1 MMFQKASPRCTQY
14 RCTRKRCEYAPG
26 QLLMDWVILR
36 MVRGA
41 RVDLTW
47 ENVQVEPV
55 MRDLL
60 EIMWQRHSSRA
71 PFDTKRK
78 IREQDLQRILDAA
91 RWSPTAHN
99 LQNFEIIVIDDAHK
113 LTEISALQLPPS
125 ETFEVDNFRQL
136 SFSEAELLRTKTG
149 LLASMFPASWHER
162 DVEPEADNGARLTY
176 FGRTISAC
184 PVLLVV
190 IYDIRLRLCEGHTL
204 DIMSLGCVM
213 QNLWLMSE
221 SLGIS
226 LQILSA
232 VSENEVQNRLR
243 RILAMPAHMNI
254 AFAVRLGYAITASES
269 HLRVRRRIQEFTHR
283 NRYADREPE

>member
-1 MMFQKASPRCTQY
+1 
-14 RCTRKRCEYAPG
+14 
-26 QLLMDWVILR
+26 
-36 MVRGA
+36 
-41 RVDLTW
+41 
-47 ENVQVEPV
+47 

-71 PFDTKRK
+71 PFDPKRK
-78 IREQDLQRILDAA
+78 ISEQDLQRILDAA

-113 LTEISALQLPPS
+113 LTEIAALQLPPS
-125 ETFEVDNFRQL
+125 ETFEVAISCPL

-149 LLASMFPASWHER
+149 LLANMFPSSWHER
-162 DVEPEADNGARLTY
+162 DVEREAGGGARHTY
-176 FGRTISAC
+176 LGRTISTCA
-184 PVLLVV
+184 VLLVV
-190 IYDIRLRLCEGHTL
+190 AYDIRLRLCEGDTL

-232 VSENEVQNRLR
+232 VSENEVQDRLR
-243 RILAMPAHMNI
+243 RLLAMPAHMNI
-254 AFAVRLGYAITASES
+254 AFAIRLGYPIRGSES
-269 HLRVRRRIQEFTHR
+269 HLRVRRRIQDFTHR
-283 NRYADREPE
+283 NRYADREPG

>member
-1 MMFQKASPRCTQY
+1 
-14 RCTRKRCEYAPG
+14 
-26 QLLMDWVILR
+26 
-36 MVRGA
+36 
-41 RVDLTW
+41 
-47 ENVQVEPV
+47 

-60 EIMWQRHSSRA
+60 EIMWQRHSNRA

-99 LQNFEIIVIDDAHK
+99 MQNFEIIVIDDAHK
-113 LTEISALQLPPS
+113 LTEISALPLPPS
-125 ETFEVDNFRQL
+125 ETFEVDNYRQL

-149 LLASMFPASWHER
+149 LFAGMFPASWHER
-162 DVEPEADNGARLTY
+162 DVEREAGTGARHSYLS
-176 FGRTISAC
+176 RTISAC
-184 PVLLVV
+184 AVLLVV
-190 IYDIRLRLCEGHTL
+190 TYDMRLRLCEGDTL
-204 DIMSLGCVM
+204 DTMSLGCVM

-243 RILAMPAHMNI
+243 RILVMPPHMNI

-269 HLRVRRRIQEFTHR
+269 HLRVRRRIQDFTHR
-283 NRYADREPE
+283 NRYADREPR